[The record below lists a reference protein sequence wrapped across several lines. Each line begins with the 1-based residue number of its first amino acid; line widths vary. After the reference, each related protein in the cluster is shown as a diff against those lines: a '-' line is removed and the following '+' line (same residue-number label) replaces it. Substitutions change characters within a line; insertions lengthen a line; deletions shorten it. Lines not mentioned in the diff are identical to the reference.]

1 MKKIRVTNP
10 RRPTPEDKAD
20 KSGKIKMRLIWLGI
34 ALAIFGAF
42 DVGYLIYRI
51 AHPSL

>member
-1 MKKIRVTNP
+1 MTESSQPPPPGKHEDNQGKSSRV
-10 RRPTPEDKAD
+10 KL
-20 KSGKIKMRLIWLGI
+20 KLIWLGI
-34 ALAIFGAF
+34 VLAIFGAF

>member
-1 MKKIRVTNP
+1 MTETT
-10 RRPTPEDKAD
+10 PTPPAEKREM
-20 KSGKIKMRLIWLGI
+20 SSKIKRRLILLGI
-34 ALAIFGAF
+34 VLAIFGAF